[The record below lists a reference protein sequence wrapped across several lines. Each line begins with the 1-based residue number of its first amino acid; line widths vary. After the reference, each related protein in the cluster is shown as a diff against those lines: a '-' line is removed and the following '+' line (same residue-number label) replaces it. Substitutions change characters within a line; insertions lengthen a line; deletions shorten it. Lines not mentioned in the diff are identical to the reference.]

1 MTELLI
7 RLFVKD
13 WTQTQDPAVRRRY
26 GVLAGVLGILC
37 NVLLFGGKLVIGI
50 LSRSVSIT
58 ADAVNNLTDA
68 SSNVITLIGF
78 HLARKQPDAKHPFGY
93 ARVEYLSGLGV
104 AALILVIG
112 AQLLTHSLEKIIH
125 PEPIV
130 FSGALVVVLVLSIL
144 VKLWMAVMNR
154 TVGRKISST
163 ALLAV
168 AADSRNDVIST
179 AAVLLSAVIGQAT
192 GLMLDGYIGL
202 LVACFIIYS
211 GIEIGKTTISPLL
224 GASADPELV
233 NTIREETLSFDPRI
247 LGIHDM
253 VVHDYGPGQRF
264 ATLHVEMDAREDPM
278 EAHEL
283 LDRLE
288 RRFREEHRI
297 QMVIHHDPIL
307 VDDEEI
313 GGLCALLEETLHRLD
328 VRLTFHDFRR
338 IKGPD
343 RTDLFFDVVLPFEM
357 KGNEGDICEL
367 LQQTIQQADERYHA
381 EITFDYQTFDSV

>member
-1 MTELLI
+1 MTKLLI

-13 WTQTQDPAVRRRY
+13 WTRTEDPSVRRRY
-26 GVLAGVLGILC
+26 GVLAGLVGILC
-37 NVLLFGGKLVIGI
+37 NVLLFGSKLTIGI

-78 HLARKQPDAKHPFGY
+78 YLARKEPDEKHPFGY

-112 AQLLTHSLEKIIH
+112 AQLLTNSIEKILH
-125 PEPIV
+125 PAPIV
-130 FSGALVVVLVLSIL
+130 FSGALVAVLVLSIL
-144 VKLWMAVMNR
+144 VKLWMAAMNR
-154 TVGRKISST
+154 TVGRSISST
-163 ALLAV
+163 TLMAV
-168 AADSRNDVIST
+168 AADSRNDVITTS
-179 AAVLLSAVIGQAT
+179 AVLVSAVIAQIT

-211 GIEIGKTTISPLL
+211 GIAIGKETISPLL
-224 GASADPELV
+224 GVSADPELV
-233 NTIREETLSFDPRI
+233 DTIREETLTFDSRI
-247 LGIHDM
+247 LSIHDL

-278 EAHEL
+278 EAHEI

-297 QMVIHHDPIL
+297 QMVIHHDPVL
-307 VDDEEI
+307 VDDEEMDA
-313 GGLCALLEETLHRLD
+313 LCDLIQKTLCELD
-328 VRLTFHDFRR
+328 QRLTFHDFRLINR
-338 IKGPD
+338 HD
-343 RTDLFFDVVLPFEM
+343 RAELFFDVVTPYEM
-357 KGNEGDICEL
+357 KGSEEEIREMLGRAV
-367 LQQTIQQADERYHA
+367 QQVDGSYHVA
-381 EITFDYQTFDSV
+381 ITFDYKRFDTI

>member
-7 RLFVKD
+7 RFFIKD
-13 WTQTQDPAVRRRY
+13 WMQTQDPAVRRRY
-26 GVLAGVLGILC
+26 GVLAGILGILC
-37 NVLLFGGKLVIGI
+37 NVLLFGGKLIIGI

-112 AQLLTHSLEKIIH
+112 AQLLTRSVEKIIN
-125 PEPIV
+125 PAPIV

-144 VKLWMAVMNR
+144 VKLWMAAMNR
-154 TVGRKISST
+154 TIGRKISST
-163 ALLAV
+163 TLLAV
-168 AADSRNDVIST
+168 ATDSRNDVIST
-179 AAVLLSAVIGQAT
+179 AAVLLSAIIGRVT

-211 GIEIGKTTISPLL
+211 GIEIGKATISPLL

-278 EAHEL
+278 KAHEL

-313 GGLCALLEETLHRLD
+313 EGLCGLLEETLHQLD
-328 VRLTFHDFRR
+328 TRLTFHDFRL
-338 IKGPD
+338 IKGHD
-343 RTDLFFDVVLPFEM
+343 RIDVFFDVVLPFEM
-357 KGNEGDICEL
+357 KGSEGELQEL
-367 LQQTIQQADERYHA
+367 LRQAVRQADESYHA

>member
-7 RLFVKD
+7 RFFVKD

-26 GVLAGVLGILC
+26 GVLAGILGILC
-37 NVLLFGGKLVIGI
+37 NVLLFGGKLIIGI
-50 LSRSVSIT
+50 VSRSVSIT

-68 SSNVITLIGF
+68 SSNIITLIGF
-78 HLARKQPDAKHPFGY
+78 HLARKQPDARHPFGY

-112 AQLLTHSLEKIIH
+112 AQLLTRSVEKIIN
-125 PEPIV
+125 PAPIV

-144 VKLWMAVMNR
+144 VKLWMTAMNR
-154 TVGRKISST
+154 TIGRKISST
-163 ALLAV
+163 TLLAV
-168 AADSRNDVIST
+168 ATDSRNDVIST
-179 AAVLLSAVIGQAT
+179 AAVLLSAIIDRVT

-211 GIEIGKTTISPLL
+211 GIEIGKATISPLL

-278 EAHEL
+278 KAHEL

-313 GGLCALLEETLHRLD
+313 EGLCGLLEETLHQLD
-328 VRLTFHDFRR
+328 TRLTFHDFRL
-338 IKGPD
+338 IKGHD
-343 RTDLFFDVVLPFEM
+343 RIDVFFDVVLPFEM
-357 KGNEGDICEL
+357 KGSEGELQEL
-367 LQQTIQQADERYHA
+367 LQQTVWQVDESYHA
-381 EITFDYQTFDSV
+381 EVTFDYQTFDSV